1 VSETPYLDKIGLAR
15 ASGAARR
22 AGSGDMDRD
31 VPRLLGLDERYEA
44 GGGLSPG
51 DMRRRSRLRES
62 VEHGTGGM
70 TRDYERVEHGR
81 VQQVGGYMKHLQGQ
95 LAAWRSGP
103 GKIAP
108 DAWGLVG
115 GEARKDLTMGP
126 HNSNHRVAV
135 QHHMRNAVQA
145 IDKGDTPSAVGHLF
159 TGAMEARDR
168 GLEGPHQELLAHANG
183 LRHDMGMGNI
193 S

>member
-1 VSETPYLDKIGLAR
+1 MSETPYLDKIGLVSQASIDEVAR
-15 ASGAARR
+15 VSHDYPDAVHTREELAR
-22 AGSGDMDRD
+22 M
-31 VPRLLGLDERYEA
+31 ER
-44 GGGLSPG
+44 
-51 DMRRRSRLRES
+51 
-62 VEHGTGGM
+62 
-70 TRDYERVEHGR
+70 GR

>member
-1 VSETPYLDKIGLAR
+1 MSETPYLDKIGLVSQASIDEVAR
-15 ASGAARR
+15 VSHDYPDAVHTREELARTEPGR
-22 AGSGDMDRD
+22 RGETRPYRRM
-31 VPRLLGLDERYEA
+31 ER
-44 GGGLSPG
+44 
-51 DMRRRSRLRES
+51 
-62 VEHGTGGM
+62 
-70 TRDYERVEHGR
+70 GR

-115 GEARKDLTMGP
+115 DEARKDLTMGP
-126 HNSNHRVAV
+126 HNSQHRVAV
-135 QHHMRNAVQA
+135 QHHMRGAVSA

-183 LRHDMGMGNI
+183 LRHDMGMGDI
-193 S
+193 P